1 MKSFISTGL
10 AGRLTQFT
18 LIGRS
23 PVAVWP
29 CCFFLHLG
37 GNAKVQAPETAAGVR
52 DVVRASTPIS
62 MESVDPALSRSLPW
76 EGETWTA
83 YRGEHDP
90 VRRRL
95 CGLRGRGQEACPG
108 TRSSTDADAH
118 CEQGAGSANSPAS
131 AADKPIP
138 PPAGLAAASG
148 SRREGIPDPE
158 GSGKICV
165 RGAELQSRPLGSGA
179 QGF

>member
-10 AGRLTQFT
+10 AGRLTRFT

-37 GNAKVQAPETAAGVR
+37 G
-52 DVVRASTPIS
+52 
-62 MESVDPALSRSLPW
+62 SL
-76 EGETWTA
+76 
-83 YRGEHDP
+83 RQ
-90 VRRRL
+90 R
-95 CGLRGRGQEACPG
+95 
-108 TRSSTDADAH
+108 TDAGAH

-131 AADKPIP
+131 AADKSFP

-179 QGF
+179 

>member
-1 MKSFISTGL
+1 MLF
-10 AGRLTQFT
+10 
-18 LIGRS
+18 S
-23 PVAVWP
+23 PSPRRAVYP
-29 CCFFLHLG
+29 KG
-37 GNAKVQAPETAAGVR
+37 QAPETVAGAW
-52 DVVRASTPIS
+52 DVLRASTPIPA
-62 MESVDPALSRSLPW
+62 ESVDVGPMRSLPW

-95 CGLRGRGQEACPG
+95 CGLRGRGEEACPG
-108 TRSSTDADAH
+108 TRPSTDAGAH

-131 AADKPIP
+131 AADKSFP

-179 QGF
+179 